1 MMARYTRILTM
12 LAAFALMAVVAAH
25 SVPANAQTDKMESP
39 TIAVIDMQKI
49 MRESTAVRS
58 IQQQIE
64 KQRSDYQEE
73 LSKKEQELRAADE
86 ELARQR
92 TILSSDAF
100 KKKRQQLEQRVG
112 KLQRNIQTRKQNL
125 DQTYGRAIRQVQ
137 QELAKIVSEV
147 MKNRGIDLVLTKTS
161 VFLVH
166 KDMEITDVALTRLN
180 DRLTSIDVSS
190 LQN

>member
-1 MMARYTRILTM
+1 MARYTRILTM

>member
-1 MMARYTRILTM
+1 MARFTRMFTVF
-12 LAAFALMAVVAAH
+12 AALALMAVVAAFGL
-25 SVPANAQTDKMESP
+25 PANAQTDKMESP

-64 KQRSDYQEE
+64 KHRSDYQEE

-112 KLQRNIQTRKQNL
+112 KLQRNIQTRKQEL
-125 DQTYGRAIRQVQ
+125 DQTYGRAIRRVQ

-147 MKNRGIDLVLTKTS
+147 MKKRGIDLVLTKTS

-180 DRLTSIDVSS
+180 DRLTSVDVSS